1 MEQAIDRISQSYP
14 GFFFG
19 RFDIRTPSVDLFQ
32 RGECFYVI
40 ELNGV
45 SAEATHIYDPSVS
58 IIAAYRVLYG
68 QWKIAFE
75 IGAANRAR
83 GFKPLSLAELLTLIA
98 NWASRTPP
106 AAIEP

>member
-1 MEQAIDRISQSYP
+1 MEKAIDRISRSYP

-58 IIAAYRVLYG
+58 LIAAYRVLYQ

-83 GFKPLSLAELLTLIA
+83 GFRPMTLADLIRLIA
-98 NWASRTPP
+98 SWATRTPHV
-106 AAIEP
+106 AS